1 MSTIAR
7 IHFSPDGPIPLPGS
21 DKPKIRAFSGPAEA
35 AQPIEASWKRPLI
48 KTGAGATHVRTFT
61 AKMTPAS
68 LEYLDKHINEW
79 LDAHPDAEVKFSTMQ
94 VGDMAGSMG
103 KETAVIVQV
112 WI

>member
-1 MSTIAR
+1 MSTQVR
-7 IHFSPDGPIPLPGS
+7 VRLSPDGSLPPLPGS
-21 DKPKIRAFSGPAEA
+21 DKPKIKSFSGSEPSA
-35 AQPIEASWKRPLI
+35 PIESTWKRPLI
-48 KTGAGATHVRTFT
+48 KTGTGATHVRTFT
-61 AKMTPAS
+61 SKLTPAS